1 MDAAAESSAK
11 SGGVLA
17 ETFRFGRFEVLSGER
32 RLLDAGQRVALGA
45 RAFDLLLC
53 LVEQRGRVVP
63 KDELM
68 AQVWPGVVVEENNL
82 TVQVSTLRKL
92 LGSDAISTVPG
103 RGYCFTPAVLDA
115 QAARP
120 MTSADLP
127 AAPATPDIPLS
138 LPGKPSI
145 AVLPFDNLSGDPQQ
159 EYFSDGIT
167 EDVIT
172 ELSRF
177 HSLFVIA
184 RNSSFTYK
192 GKATDV
198 RAVARDL
205 SVRYV
210 LQGSIR
216 RFGERVRVTAQLID
230 ALSGNHIWAERYDRV
245 LEDIFEVQ
253 EELTSAIVAAV
264 NPQIETS
271 EAAKTRGVRPGNLSA
286 YEVAMQ
292 AWASAVAFG
301 VDRPA
306 RDQALRLAREAL
318 AIDPRSA
325 LALRTIAWTHCQ
337 DLYLGTSVSPETS
350 RSEGLRA
357 ASRAVALDNTDQAAY
372 HFKGLFLYL
381 SGDHAAGISDM
392 RRALELNGNDAM
404 LLGSLGFAEA
414 LAGDAEKGVRYVT
427 EALRLSPR
435 DPQRFLLMNL
445 MAWAKFAAGDYAS
458 ALTAAQSSAGE
469 NPGFAAPYL
478 CMSVCYAALGDLPR
492 AKTAFGT
499 LRAIAPELAQS
510 RIDGKWMGSD
520 LNYHRRATTFVRI
533 AAGLDDPAAADTFR

>member
-1 MDAAAESSAK
+1 LTDS
-11 SGGVLA
+11 
-17 ETFRFGRFEVLSGER
+17 FRFGRFEVQSGER
-32 RLLDAGQRVALGA
+32 RLLNAGQPVALGA

-53 LVEQRGRVVP
+53 LIGQRGRVVP

-120 MTSADLP
+120 TLSAELDP
-127 AAPATPDIPLS
+127 TAVPATPDIPLS
-138 LPGKPSI
+138 LPDKPSI

-184 RNSSFTYK
+184 RNSTFTYK
-192 GKATDV
+192 GRAVDV
-198 RAVARDL
+198 RTVAKDL
-205 SVRYV
+205 GVRYV

-216 RFGERVRVTAQLID
+216 RSGDRVRVTAHLVD
-230 ALSGNHIWAERYDRV
+230 ALTGNHIWAEKYDRV

-253 EELTSAIVAAV
+253 EALTSAIVAAV

-271 EAAKTRGVRPGNLSA
+271 EAAKSRGARPGNLSA
-286 YEVAMQ
+286 YEAAMR
-292 AWASAVAFG
+292 AWASAVTYGF
-301 VDRPA
+301 DRPA

-318 AIDPRSA
+318 AIDPRST
-325 LALRTIAWTHCQ
+325 LALRTIAWLNWQ
-337 DLYLGTSVSPETS
+337 DLYMGTSVSPEAS
-350 RSEGLRA
+350 RDEGISA
-357 ASRAVALDNTDQAAY
+357 ASRAIALDNTDHAAHHY
-372 HFKGLFLYL
+372 KGFLLYL
-381 SGDHAAGISDM
+381 SGDCAAGISDM
-392 RRALELNGNDAM
+392 RRGLELNGNDA
-404 LLGSLGFAEA
+404 LLLASLGLAEA
-414 LAGDAEKGVRYVT
+414 LEGDAEKGVRYVT

-435 DPQRFLLMNL
+435 DPQRFLLMNVL
-445 MAWAKFAAGDYAS
+445 GWSQFAARDYAS
-458 ALTAAQSSAGE
+458 ALAAAQSSAGE
-469 NPGFAAPYL
+469 KPDAAAPHL
-478 CMSVCYAALGDLPR
+478 CMSLCYAALGDVPR
-492 AKTAFGT
+492 AKAAFGT
-499 LRAIAPELAQS
+499 LRALAPELAQS
-510 RIDGKWMGSD
+510 RIDGKWMGTNPD
-520 LNYHRRATTFVRI
+520 HHRRATTFVRI
-533 AAGLDDPAAADTFR
+533 AAGLDDPAAADAVR